1 MADEMNL
8 IDHIVGE
15 IYIRLL
21 PFAAAYSGILGVY
34 GF

>member
-8 IDHIVGE
+8 IDHIVG
-15 IYIRLL
+15 IYMRLL
-21 PFAAAYSGILGVY
+21 SFAAASSGILGVY